1 MFNFNYALESKRKS
15 RQKVL
20 KIIKELNISILGEL
34 RVVLLMLFI
43 LFSITQALGYGEV
56 SPYNENWYIRSD
68 KSEWA
73 NRDRKTFS
81 PPAVGSHA
89 KRLNKA
95 QRILYRSNKRHAIP
109 YNSYNSHI
117 SDREYTDCSYYKYVD
132 CSNYTFCR
140 CWQCRDYVYPI
151 RRDYVN

>member
-1 MFNFNYALESKRKS
+1 MFSRKDADWIIFLLTILAFAAIYSALCSP
-15 RQKVL
+15 
-20 KIIKELNISILGEL
+20 
-34 RVVLLMLFI
+34 
-43 LFSITQALGYGEV
+43 AHAYGEV
-56 SPYNENWYIRSD
+56 HPYNNNWYIRSD